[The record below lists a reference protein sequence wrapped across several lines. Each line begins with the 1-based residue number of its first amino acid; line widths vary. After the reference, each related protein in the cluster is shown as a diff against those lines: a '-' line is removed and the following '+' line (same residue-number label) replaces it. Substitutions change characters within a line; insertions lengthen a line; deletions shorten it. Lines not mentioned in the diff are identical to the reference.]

1 MQMPKIWRQSMH
13 TAHVFNAQASPLRHA
28 RSATVKQKT
37 IRHVLLALCVIGLI
51 NLASVVAFNL
61 LMVPR
66 GIHMV
71 AALTDQTR
79 PFKDRDWVDHLTFK
93 PLSWLIFR
101 YHGNYCDLPMYE
113 KDKTLNPGH
122 NLTLHTLI
130 GLYEDGDGRYPELKH
145 RVRQEIEYAASRCDV
160 NAQPTPQDLTPFQST
175 ILWADPDLFAS
186 LLRHGGDLNLRINRP
201 GKQSDQ
207 LTPLAFAELLEQR
220 IPRQAAEFRQIQAL
234 IRAQPASAPVRTQ
247 P

>member
-1 MQMPKIWRQSMH
+1 MH
-13 TAHVFNAQASPLRHA
+13 TTHDLAAQSTSLRHA
-28 RSATVKQKT
+28 RSTAVKQKT

-66 GIHMV
+66 GIHMTV
-71 AALTDQTR
+71 ALSDQTR
-79 PFKDRDWVDHLTFK
+79 PFKDRDLVEHLSFK

-101 YHGNYCDLPMYE
+101 YHGNYCDLPVLE
-113 KDKTLNPGH
+113 KDRTLSP
-122 NLTLHTLI
+122 NLTLHILI
-130 GLYEDGDGRYPELKH
+130 GAYENPDGSDPVMKR
-145 RVRQEIEYAASRCDV
+145 RARQEIEYAASRCDV
-160 NAQPTPQDLTPFQST
+160 NVQPTPQDFTPFQSAMF
-175 ILWADPDLFAS
+175 WADPELFAS

-207 LTPLAFAELLEQR
+207 LMPLAFAELLEQR

-234 IRAQPASAPVRTQ
+234 IRAHPAPTPVRTQ
-247 P
+247 QP